1 MLKKLCRVH
10 WTRLMISP
18 KKTSVMPNQSLN
30 FLKKILLSG
39 KKKKAAKAIMI
50 SEYDHYKSGRMPNF
64 S

>member
-1 MLKKLCRVH
+1 LLKKLCRVH
-10 WTRLMISP
+10 WIRLMTFL

-39 KKKKAAKAIMI
+39 KKKKVAKAITI
-50 SEYDHYKSGRMPNF
+50 SEHDHYKSGRMPNF